1 MSGLR
6 MGTASGV
13 GWVHPALVQVFRASN
28 LKLQTPNSSVIEG
41 LGGAEVGEEVAD
53 LLVGEVGEEAFG
65 HEAGR

>member
-1 MSGLR
+1 MRAPGLQMER
-6 MGTASGV
+6 GTR
-13 GWVHPALVQVFRASN
+13 HMASN
-28 LKLQTPNSSVIEG
+28 LKLQTSNSSVIEG